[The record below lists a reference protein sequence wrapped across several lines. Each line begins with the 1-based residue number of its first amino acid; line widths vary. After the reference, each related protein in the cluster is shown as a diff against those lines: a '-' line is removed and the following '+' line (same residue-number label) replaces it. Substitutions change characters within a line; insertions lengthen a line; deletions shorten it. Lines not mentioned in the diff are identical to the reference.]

1 MVARLVGYGPVR
13 QKTGGKSQAFGL
25 FYVCGAWGGELP
37 VLHHF
42 EEFEQSA
49 LRAVQDRNV
58 R

>member
-25 FYVCGAWGGELP
+25 FYVCGAWGGSYRY
-37 VLHHF
+37 F
-42 EEFEQSA
+42 ITEEFEQSA